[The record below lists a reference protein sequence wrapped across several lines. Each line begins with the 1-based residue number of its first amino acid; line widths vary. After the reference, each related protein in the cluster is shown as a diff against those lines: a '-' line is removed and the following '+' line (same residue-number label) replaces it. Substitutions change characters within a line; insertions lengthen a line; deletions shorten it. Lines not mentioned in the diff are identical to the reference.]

1 MNIIRNTNI
10 SKKLIAVFSVI
21 ILLMFSLTIFNTYN
35 MKVSNDELLTLYN
48 EDTQGILYI
57 GKVSEIALENYL
69 ITNFLCNDEN
79 SGDKEKIINTIEEN
93 RVKCND

>member
-35 MKVSNDELLTLYN
+35 MKVSNDELLRSSDGLGGTTPENTAYKFSTL
-48 EDTQGILYI
+48 
-57 GKVSEIALENYL
+57 VVH
-69 ITNFLCNDEN
+69 ITSSNLFIPE
-79 SGDKEKIINTIEEN
+79 
-93 RVKCND
+93 R